1 MAWVSKPVK
10 LTSMK
15 NQKFAREFAKLNPE
29 QKLAVETIEGP
40 VMVLA
45 GPGTGKTQ
53 VVALRIGQILS
64 KSHAGA
70 RNVLALTFTE
80 AGVTALRQ
88 RLIDIIGPDAYQ
100 VTVSTF
106 HGFANEVI
114 GIFPY
119 AFELPATT
127 TNLDELETYQVV
139 DKIVRSLPG
148 LDLLR
153 PARVPNHHVSAII
166 SAIKTLKQEAVTP
179 EQLQKLA
186 VLIAKSQTPKTP
198 KASAEATRRQADVLQ
213 ELVLV
218 YGAYQMHL
226 LENQLYDYEDMILF
240 VYQSLSKSP
249 EIKQYLQERYQ
260 YILVDEYQDT
270 NNAQN
275 DLVEALADFFEKPNL
290 FVVGDDKQ
298 AIYRFQ
304 GASVAN
310 MLHFAKKY
318 PDIKVI
324 SLKTN
329 YRNPK
334 LVIDCA
340 TKLISN
346 NHQQLSSFLDVNS
359 SLVAASKLVSPPRL
373 ITFATQEAQYSGIVE
388 HCKKRLREG
397 QDASQIAVL
406 FRSNRESQEFRDVAQ
421 TLGLAVAGAQSADLL
436 GEPIIRGLLNILR
449 AINEPTNSYRVLA
462 ALPYLELDV
471 TAIEI
476 SEALQGRKSNRSL
489 VDELTTQR
497 RLPEV
502 SKAAVSLRELVV
514 KQKSTNL
521 LELLLTVVSKCVL
534 TADRKDNR
542 KIDHLEIIHAFL
554 DKAKQLVARRPSL
567 NVKSLVEYFDLLQE
581 YNIAI
586 SVRRASPETQGIR
599 VSTVHGAKGLEFE
612 TVIMANVGA
621 ESWKV
626 RPNRSVIK
634 LPGQIVARS
643 LLSSRTLPLSIAE
656 IKKWKEDQLE
666 DERRLFYVGM
676 TRAKKELVLT
686 FSKTKEDGSE
696 ILPSQFVTEVEDSL
710 KVETVDV
717 TTEKAKKLLSDL
729 LSPVSTET
737 LTDRQNLY
745 IKEKISGSPFS
756 YTHYRSYLICPRRY
770 LLRNVLKLPEPPSF
784 ALQYGS
790 AVHKAFE
797 LYFKQYVQTKVK
809 PGKDRLIQCFTEAIR
824 RELTGTELEQTIKKG
839 SELLGSYFEQKS
851 ASWMMPVGVE
861 YSFYNHRVELE
872 GVWLTGKFDRIDPI
886 DPIART
892 VRVIDYKTGS
902 KPKTRGQIEGATK
915 DSDGEIKQQLVFY
928 ALLAKHDRIFP
939 FNVRELVISS
949 FDDTAKFTDEVF
961 TVSAE
966 DIIELEKSIIATHQ
980 EILARKEF
988 PHLGGSYEH
997 GCELCALFS

>member
-1 MAWVSKPVK
+1 
-10 LTSMK
+10 MK

-29 QKLAVETIEGP
+29 QKMAVETIEGP

-53 VVALRIGQILS
+53 VVALRIAQILS
-64 KSHAGA
+64 KTHSSP

-80 AGVTALRQ
+80 AGVAALRA
-88 RLIDIIGPDAYQ
+88 RLVDIIGSDAYQ

-127 TNLDELETYQVV
+127 SNLDELEIYQIV

-198 KASAEATRRQADVLQ
+198 KTSAEATRRQADVLQ

-334 LVIDCA
+334 LIIECA
-340 TKLISN
+340 SKLIAH
-346 NHQQLSSFLDVNS
+346 NHQQLSSYLEVKTN
-359 SLVAASKLVSPPRL
+359 LKAASKQVSPPRL
-373 ITFATQEAQYSGIVE
+373 ISFATREAQYSGIVDYC
-388 HCKKRLREG
+388 HKQIRTG
-397 QDASQIAVL
+397 QDADQIAVL
-406 FRSNRESQEFRDVAQ
+406 FRSNKEVQEFRDVAQ
-421 TLGLAVAGAQSADLL
+421 SLGLSVAGAQSADLL
-436 GEPIIRGLLNILR
+436 SEPIIRGLLNILR
-449 AINEPTNSYRVLA
+449 AINEPTNSYRLLA
-462 ALPYLELDV
+462 ALPYLEDEV

-476 SEALQGRKSNRSL
+476 SEALRGRKSNRSL
-489 VDELTTQR
+489 VDELTSQR
-497 RLPEV
+497 RLPGV
-502 SKAAVSLRELVV
+502 SRAAGSLRALVV
-514 KQKSTNL
+514 SQKSTYL
-521 LELLLTVVSKCVL
+521 LELLLLIISRCSL
-534 TADRKDNR
+534 TSGKKDDRT
-542 KIDHLEIIHAFL
+542 IDRLEIVHAFL
-554 DKAKQLVARRPSL
+554 DRAKQLIARRPNL
-567 NVKSLVEYFDLLQE
+567 NVKGLVEYFDLLQE
-581 YNIAI
+581 YQIAI
-586 SVRRASPETQGIR
+586 SVRRATPENQGVQ
-599 VSTVHGAKGLEFE
+599 VSTVHGAKGLEFD

-621 ESWKV
+621 ESLKV

-634 LPGQIVARS
+634 LPGQIAKV
-643 LLSSRTLPLSIAE
+643 
-656 IKKWKEDQLE
+656 KNWQEDQLE

-686 FSKTKEDGSE
+686 LSKTKDDGLE
-696 ILPSQFVTEVEDSL
+696 ALPSQFVTEID
-710 KVETVDV
+710 
-717 TTEKAKKLLSDL
+717 DL
-729 LSPVSTET
+729 L
-737 LTDRQNLY
+737 
-745 IKEKISGSPFS
+745 KEKFSQSPFS
-756 YTHYRSYLICPRRY
+756 YTHYRTYLACPRRY

-902 KPKTRGQIEGATK
+902 KPKTRGQIEGTTK
-915 DSDGEIKQQLVFY
+915 DSDGQTMQQLVFY
-928 ALLAKHDRIFP
+928 ALLAKHDRNFP
-939 FNVRELVISS
+939 FNIKEFVISS
-949 FDDTAKFTDEVF
+949 VDDAGKFTDEVF
-961 TVSAE
+961 TVNSE
-966 DIIELEKSIIATHQ
+966 EISTLEKSVLATYQ
-980 EILARKEF
+980 EILDRKDF
-988 PHLGGSYEH
+988 PHLGESYER
-997 GCELCALFS
+997 GCELCALF

>member
-1 MAWVSKPVK
+1 
-10 LTSMK
+10 MK
-15 NQKFAREFAKLNPE
+15 NQSFAREFAKLNPE
-29 QKLAVETIEGP
+29 QRLTVETIEGP

-53 VVALRIGQILS
+53 VVAMRIGQILS
-64 KSHAGA
+64 KTHTSP
-70 RNVLALTFTE
+70 RNILALTFTE

-127 TNLDELETYQVV
+127 SNIDELETYQIV
-139 DKIVRSLPG
+139 DKIVRVLPG

-153 PARVPNHHVSAII
+153 PARVPNHHVGAII
-166 SAIKTLKQEAVTP
+166 AAIKTLKQEAVAP

-186 VLIAKSQTPKTP
+186 LSVIKTQPKKAT
-198 KASAEATRRQADVLQ
+198 KASIEATRRQADILQ
-213 ELVLV
+213 ELTLV
-218 YGAYQMHL
+218 YGAYQKYL
-226 LENQLYDYEDMILF
+226 LEERLYDYEDMVLF
-240 VYQSLSKSP
+240 VNQSFSKSP

-310 MLHFAKKY
+310 MLHFAAKY

-346 NHQQLSSFLDVNS
+346 NGQQLSSYLDIKTNLIS
-359 SLVAASKLVSPPRL
+359 ASKLVSPPRL
-373 ITFATQEAQYSGIVE
+373 ITFATHEAQYSGIVE
-388 HCKKRLREG
+388 HCKKRLHSG
-397 QDASQIAVL
+397 QDANQIAVL
-406 FRSNRESQEFRDVAQ
+406 FRSNIEAQEFRDVAW
-421 TLGLAVAGAQSADLL
+421 TLGLSVAGAQSADLL

-449 AINEPTNSYRVLA
+449 AVNEPTNSYRVLA

-476 SEALQGRKSNRSL
+476 SEALKGRKTNRSL
-489 VDELTTQR
+489 IDDLTAQR
-497 RLPEV
+497 RLPGV
-502 SKAAVSLRELVV
+502 SNAASSLRELVV

-521 LELLLTVVSKCVL
+521 LDLLLVIVGKCAL
-534 TADRKDNR
+534 TTDKDNDR
-542 KIDHLEIIHAFL
+542 KIDQLEIIHAFL
-554 DKAKQLVARRPSL
+554 DKAKQLISRRPSL
-567 NVKSLVEYFDLLQE
+567 NVKGLVEYFDLLQE
-581 YNIAI
+581 YHIAI
-586 SVRRASPETQGIR
+586 SVRRASPEIHGVH

-612 TVIMANVGA
+612 TVVMANVA
-621 ESWKV
+621 ADSWKV
-626 RPNRSVIK
+626 RASRSVIK
-634 LPGQIVARS
+634 LPSQ
-643 LLSSRTLPLSIAE
+643 IAE
-656 IKKWKEDQLE
+656 VKKWKEDQLE

-686 FSKTKEDGSE
+686 LSKTKADGSE
-696 ILPSQFVTEVEDSL
+696 TLPSQFITEIEDLL
-710 KVETVDV
+710 KKENVDLKTET
-717 TTEKAKKLLSDL
+717 TKKLLEDL
-729 LSPVSTET
+729 LLPVSTAT
-737 LTDRQNLY
+737 LTERQNLY

-756 YTHYRSYLICPRRY
+756 YTHYRSYLTCPRRY
-770 LLRNVLKLPEPPSF
+770 LLRNVLHLPEPPSF

-797 LYFKQYVQTKVK
+797 LYFKQYVQTKMK
-809 PGKDRLIQCFTEAIR
+809 PGKDYLIQYFVEAIK
-824 RELTGTELEQTIKKG
+824 RELAGTELKQTIKKG
-839 SELLGSYFEQKS
+839 SDLLGGYFEQKS
-851 ASWMMPVGVE
+851 TSWLMPVGVE
-861 YSFYNHRVELE
+861 YSFYTHRTELE
-872 GVWLTGKFDRIDPI
+872 GIWLTGKFDRIDPI

-902 KPKTRGQIEGATK
+902 KPKTRGQILGTTK
-915 DSDGEIKQQLVFY
+915 DSDGEVKQQLVFY
-928 ALLAKHDRIFP
+928 ALLAKHDQIFP
-939 FNVRELVISS
+939 FNVREFVISS
-949 FDDTAKFTDEVF
+949 VDDAGKFTDEAF
-961 TVSAE
+961 TISPE
-966 DIIELEKSIIATHQ
+966 DILVLEKSIIATYQ
-980 EILARKEF
+980 EILARKDF
-988 PHLGGSYEH
+988 PHLGGSYER
-997 GCELCALFS
+997 GCELCALF